1 MNLIVLPIRLSSLKT
16 ISWRV
21 TLAILVIYYSWPC
34 KHSTIWNGFTGDK
47 SPVFCHIWFFRPSSP
62 QGSETG
68 ITQVGGSSGPRCSF
82 TEFRYR
88 PAATRLIGFQ
98 HLFQMMMSQQLLIW
112 VSCILPSLPSNEL
125 LEGFVRSILF
135 EEMIRRGTTYKSL
148 FPNQEGLRLGG
159 LENTVNVSKEKA
171 ETINLALGEGL
182 KLYKII
188 IMEDSTPAGRFSSKW
203 MNYETPKS
211 WTSENFTGLLGYALR
226 RMTLVKGSLI
236 WTLHS

>member
-1 MNLIVLPIRLSSLKT
+1 M
-16 ISWRV
+16 
-21 TLAILVIYYSWPC
+21 
-34 KHSTIWNGFTGDK
+34 
-47 SPVFCHIWFFRPSSP
+47 
-62 QGSETG
+62 
-68 ITQVGGSSGPRCSF
+68 
-82 TEFRYR
+82 
-88 PAATRLIGFQ
+88 
-98 HLFQMMMSQQLLIW
+98 
-112 VSCILPSLPSNEL
+112 
-125 LEGFVRSILF
+125 
-135 EEMIRRGTTYKSL
+135 
-148 FPNQEGLRLGG
+148 GG

-211 WTSENFTGLLGYALR
+211 WTLENFTGLLGYALR